1 MSQVRVTDYFS
12 QRKKGTAAPVKAAK
26 RFNTRSASSQHKDQ
40 LPVRLS
46 SVHREFVRVID
57 EATGGDIVEKTST
70 VVDKDSPACPRT
82 PKRDSSKVEQQLP
95 GGDAS
100 SSATADH
107 SAAKKRRQ
115 AGDHAATAPATATA
129 TEKVSKKRARRK
141 IVLPKDSAQE
151 LKETIEQKEVLH
163 VLFLCRVVVLEM
175 VAVLRNIRYK
185 YF

>member
-40 LPVRLS
+40 PPVRLS

-57 EATGGDIVEKTST
+57 EATGGDNVEKTG
-70 VVDKDSPACPRT
+70 VDKDSPACPRT

-107 SAAKKRRQ
+107 SAAKRRRQ
-115 AGDHAATAPATATA
+115 VEDHAATATA
-129 TEKVSKKRARRK
+129 TEKVSKKRVRRK
-141 IVLPKDSAQE
+141 IVLSKDSSQE
-151 LKETIEQKEVLH
+151 LNEAIGQKEVLLH
-163 VLFLCRVVVLEM
+163 AMFLWSSVGLEIFG
-175 VAVLRNIRYK
+175 LK
-185 YF
+185 TTF